1 MKAKYK
7 LILGRRKQYPLNIEL
22 EVYKGVDCRVFVSTG
37 ITLDNEN
44 QWDPFRQLILRNKNA
59 AAYNDYLKRLVVH
72 IERAELDAEKR
83 GIAFT
88 KDSVRNAARSMS
100 NEKQENLFELISKYI
115 NEDRAL
121 RDSTRYTHLSYIKN
135 IQKFVD
141 NLKNESKSPLYF
153 EEVNLEFIKG
163 FHKFLSKTKSQASS
177 ANIHFTLRK
186 YIAKAKKDGF
196 LEYNPYDDFEI
207 HEGTKAKK
215 PSLTTAD
222 IAAIEALT
230 EEQLNALGKNCVVL
244 RDRFLFSCYTGLRI
258 SDNINLRKSNIHK
271 NKNGLTLQMKTKKT
285 EETVTLPLFLLFNGK
300 PQEIAQRYM
309 SQKRDDDY
317 LFPFSTGVT
326 SKLKSIFKLANVSE
340 NFTFHSARHTCATI
354 LAEKANDPFVVKCVL
369 GHESITSSMG
379 YVNNSVKTAE
389 KKLAA
394 IKWDEDTQHGILL
407 GETYSKVISLCKSKN
422 LPSTVTFLVIGGL
435 TSQPAKAPMVET
447 WLQNTDFATLA
458 TEDIYNRIHSLIN
471 L

>member
-88 KDSVRNAARSMS
+88 KDSVSNAARSMS

-135 IQKFVD
+135 VQNFVD
-141 NLKNESKSPLYF
+141 SLKNESKSPLYF

-163 FHKFLSKTKSQASS
+163 FHKYLSKTKSQASS

-271 NKNGLTLQMKTKKT
+271 NKNGLTLQMKTRRPRKPSHYLCSFCSMANLKKSPSAT
-285 EETVTLPLFLLFNGK
+285 CLRNETMT
-300 PQEIAQRYM
+300 IC
-309 SQKRDDDY
+309 
-317 LFPFSTGVT
+317 
-326 SKLKSIFKLANVSE
+326 
-340 NFTFHSARHTCATI
+340 FHSA
-354 LAEKANDPFVVKCVL
+354 LV
-369 GHESITSSMG
+369 
-379 YVNNSVKTAE
+379 
-389 KKLAA
+389 
-394 IKWDEDTQHGILL
+394 
-407 GETYSKVISLCKSKN
+407 SLPN
-422 LPSTVTFLVIGGL
+422 
-435 TSQPAKAPMVET
+435 
-447 WLQNTDFATLA
+447 
-458 TEDIYNRIHSLIN
+458 
-471 L
+471 